1 MDTMAKVRNNIL
13 TNGLS
18 LLLDDQIVFRNDD
31 SGCTILDMRPSVYGE
46 RVCNAAQL
54 AHQEAFRQAIVF
66 AKTAKNNPVYVA
78 KAEGTV
84 KSAYN
89 VAVEDWFGQP
99 VVLDIDISGW
109 TGQIGQTINV
119 KAQDNVNVTSVQMMI
134 RENNGSATTLE
145 QGEAVQSEIDGL
157 MWAYTTTTLVPMTAG
172 TRLDASARDLPR
184 NIGGS
189 PLELN

>member
-1 MDTMAKVRNNIL
+1 MAKVRNNIV
-13 TNGLS
+13 TKGLS
-18 LLLDDQIVFRNDD
+18 GLLGDQIVFRNDKT
-31 SGCTILDMRPSVYGE
+31 GRTIVAMRPTFNGE
-46 RVCNAAQL
+46 RVFNAAQL
-54 AHQEAFRQAIVF
+54 AHQDAFRQAIVF
-66 AKTAKNNPVYVA
+66 AKTAKNNPVYMT

-119 KAQDNVNVTSVQMMI
+119 KAQDNVKVTSVQMMI

-145 QGEAVQSEIDGL
+145 QGEAVQSEINGL
-157 MWAYTTTTLVPMTAG
+157 MWAYTTTTLVPMTPG
-172 TRLDASARDLPR
+172 TRLDASARDLPG